1 MTIQNVSIDIIINC
15 TNDISNGL
23 CLYGQTLWPKNDGPI
38 NKDKIIGGKIAA
50 IKKFPYQGQL
60 IARGRMKCGVS
71 IISDYWLVTAAHCI
85 IGTQFLLPRKIIT
98 GTRFNRRGG
107 TLHEIDYIVEHP
119 RYDWRIYDN
128 DIALIKLKKPIVF
141 DATQRPIQLTD
152 RRVKVGDKVLIS
164 GFGHTVVS
172 FLWQSHYRTCIK
184 FLVRAEHGGITSQQL
199 LKATV
204 YASDHESCRQ
214 IYLQTNDT
222 VTGNMFCA
230 WALAKDAC
238 QGDSGGPAV
247 VNGKLAGIVS
257 FGDDCGSATF
267 PGVYTEVHNY
277 LAWIARVTGE
287 TRKGVEVWAAANVEK
302 DPVVVEEKVS
312 AQKVSLSSVEKEEE
326 EDDEET
332 DVDDEVEDY
341 YDDWPK
347 YMFPPTK
354 KAIVKKQPSSYLHT
368 AAEYT
373 KSTINAIANKVGS
386 ILGNSKS

>member
-1 MTIQNVSIDIIINC
+1 MKHFIYLSLLVIGARSFYID
-15 TNDISNGL
+15 
-23 CLYGQTLWPKNDGPI
+23 DGPI

-85 IGTQFLLPRKIIT
+85 VGTQFLLPRKIIT

-107 TLHEIDYIVEHP
+107 TMREIDYIVEHP

-152 RRVKVGDKVLIS
+152 RPVKVGDKVLIS
-164 GFGHTVVS
+164 GFGHTVNN
-172 FLWQSHYRTCIK
+172 
-184 FLVRAEHGGITSQQL
+184 GGVTSQQL

-204 YASDHESCRQ
+204 YASDRESCRK

-222 VTGNMFCA
+222 VTRNMFCA
-230 WALAKDAC
+230 WALARDAC

-247 VNGKLAGIVS
+247 VDGKLAGIVS

-287 TRKGVEVWAAANVEK
+287 TRTGAEVWAAANVEK
-302 DPVVVEEKVS
+302 DPVLVEVEEKVS

-326 EDDEET
+326 EEDEET

-354 KAIVKKQPSSYLHT
+354 KAIAKKEPSSYLHT